1 MSDSIASPVASR
13 FEDQPIAQSQVPD
26 ANAPAYDESSI
37 TVLEGLAAVR
47 KRPAMYV
54 GGTDARGL
62 HHLVW
67 EVVDNAIDEA
77 LAGHCTEIG
86 VFINADETM
95 SVVDNG
101 RGIPV
106 GPYRHEDPK
115 LNGRPT
121 VEIVLSILHAGGKFD
136 SNSYKVSGGLH
147 GVGVSCVNALAER
160 LEVEVARDGKLHL
173 IAFERG
179 EVVEKLRVIGE
190 RQTTGT
196 KVSWKPDREIFG
208 DILHSYDTIS
218 TRLRERAYLNPG
230 LKISVTD
237 LREGGRSE
245 TFQFKDGL
253 AEMIRHQNEGK
264 VAFNEV
270 IVVAAV
276 GAEGRIT
283 CDVAM
288 QYVNTYNEVITCFAN
303 NINTPDGGTH
313 LTGFKTALTRTLSN
327 YAKEN
332 NIIKGGDKSVTLS
345 GEDWREGLVAVVSIK
360 IPQPQFEGQT
370 KGKLLNP
377 EVETVVAQSVAE
389 ALSKW
394 CEEHPAEA
402 KRICQKAVLAAEA
415 REAARKARDLTRRKS
430 ALDGGGLPGK
440 LYDCTSKDVA
450 SSELYLVEGDSA
462 GGSAK
467 GGRDHVTQAIL
478 PLKGKVLNVERARLD
493 KILGFEEIRAIIQA
507 LACGIGA
514 GDFDIQKLR
523 YGKVIIMTDA
533 DVDGSHIRTLLLTF
547 FFRQM
552 PELVKQGRIFIAQPP
567 LYQMARGKKVEYVL
581 NEKKMRETLARLGVE
596 FASVQVRNPDRTL
609 ARTIAG
615 EDLAGL
621 LRALERVSDLSIT
634 LQRRGVRLEE
644 LFAARAKDPQKENRL
659 PRIALAVVRRETDE
673 GAAAKDPH
681 QIVGDH
687 WFWNTDDED
696 AFRAKHALQ
705 PGDAQLDQV
714 VDGVPKGAGANG
726 FSCLRRDLHEV
737 KELEKSFAL
746 LPSLGLSMEDYLRLA
761 EKSVTGTAA
770 PTKFEVVAE
779 RKAAKSK
786 ADKTADEDGDKNAD
800 ESAPG
805 TTPVVNL
812 RDLFHA
818 VQEEGKRGME
828 VKRFKGLGEMDAE
841 QLWDTTM
848 NPDNRVLLRVSW
860 DQAND
865 ADHLFSVLMGE
876 EVEPRRR
883 YIEEHALEVKNL
895 DV

>member
-1 MSDSIASPVASR
+1 MSESVAAK
-13 FEDQPIAQSQVPD
+13 FADQPVAQSQVPD

-86 VFINADETM
+86 VFINPDETM

-106 GPYRHEDPK
+106 GPYKHEDPK

-160 LEVEVARDGKLHL
+160 LEVEVSRDGKVHL

-190 RQTTGT
+190 RQSTGT

-230 LKISVTD
+230 LRISVTD

-264 VAFNEV
+264 TAFNDV

-313 LTGFKTALTRTLSN
+313 LTGFKTALTRTLSA
-327 YAKEN
+327 YAKDN

-377 EVETVVAQSVAE
+377 EVETVVAQSVSE
-389 ALSKW
+389 ALTRW
-394 CEEHPAEA
+394 CETHPAEA

-415 REAARKARDLTRRKS
+415 REAARKARELTRRKS

-552 PELVKQGRIFIAQPP
+552 SELVKQGRIFIAQPP
-567 LYQMARGKKVEYVL
+567 LYQILRGKKSEYVL
-581 NEKKMRETLARLGVE
+581 NEKKMRETLGRLGVE
-596 FASVQVRNPDRTL
+596 ATSVVVRNKDRSI
-609 ARTIAG
+609 AREIRG
-615 EDLAGL
+615 DDLAQL
-621 LRALERVSDLSIT
+621 LRALERIADLTVT
-634 LQRRGVRLEE
+634 LQRRGVRLDE
-644 LFAARAKDPQKENRL
+644 LFAARAKDPQSENRL
-659 PRIALAVVRRETDE
+659 PRIALAVQRFETDE

-681 QIVGDH
+681 NLVGDH
-687 WFWNTDDED
+687 WFWSPEDED
-696 AFRAKHALQ
+696 AFRAKHGLAACIA
-705 PGDAQLDQV
+705 PEVAAAGPKAIAAAQAES
-714 VDGVPKGAGANG
+714 KSAFA
-726 FSCLRRDLHEV
+726 CLRRELHEV
-737 KELEKSFAL
+737 KELDKAFAV
-746 LPSLGLSMEDYLRLA
+746 LPGLGLSIEDYLRPA

-770 PTKFEVVAE
+770 PTKFEVVGE
-779 RKAAKSK
+779 KRKAKAAEK
-786 ADKTADEDGDKNAD
+786 ADKSDGEEN
-800 ESAPG
+800 ENLTG
-805 TTPVVNL
+805 VTPVVNL
-812 RDLFHA
+812 RDMLTAIH
-818 VQEEGKRGME
+818 EESKRGMDI
-828 VKRFKGLGEMDAE
+828 KRFKGLGEMDAE

-848 NPDNRVLLRVSW
+848 NPDNRVLLRVTW
-860 DQAND
+860 DQASE
-865 ADHLFSVLMGE
+865 ADLLFSVLMGE